1 MATLLQI
8 DFPFEGPWGD
18 AMTEALS
25 GLAAD
30 IASEEGLLWKIWTEN
45 PAEHRA
51 GGIYLFTDAE
61 NAARYAEK
69 HRERLKGFGIAE
81 IAGRSFAVNPVLS
94 AVTRATL

>member
-1 MATLLQI
+1 MAALLQI

-45 PAEHRA
+45 PAERRA

-69 HRERLKGFGIAE
+69 HGARLKGFGIDE
-81 IAGRSFAVNPVLS
+81 IACRSFAVNPGLS
-94 AVTRATL
+94 AITRATL